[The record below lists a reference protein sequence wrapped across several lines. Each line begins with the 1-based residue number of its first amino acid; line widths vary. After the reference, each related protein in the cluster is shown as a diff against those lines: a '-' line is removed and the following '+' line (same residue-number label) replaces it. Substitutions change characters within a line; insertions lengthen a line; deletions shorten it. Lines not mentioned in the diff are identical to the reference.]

1 MFTKYDQFKRNVKM
15 DWEDDPEKD
24 SIAAASSMVEKTFQ
38 EIYNKLGGE
47 PKFVQ
52 LEGKTLCLG
61 IEWLTMPSKECTRQ
75 EVVVMILSIPQQM
88 P

>member
-1 MFTKYDQFKRNVKM
+1 M
-15 DWEDDPEKD
+15 DWEDNPEKD
-24 SIAAASSMVEKTFQ
+24 SIAASSMVEKTFQ
-38 EIYNKLGGE
+38 EIYNKLEGE

-61 IEWLTMPSKECTRQ
+61 IEWLTMPLKECTRQ
-75 EVVVMILSIPQQM
+75 EVVVMILSKLQQM